1 MLSLLLSWLITA
13 VVLLLVSK
21 VLPGVYI
28 DTLTTALIAAL
39 VMGLINILLKPVLSL
54 LTLPI
59 NLVTLGLFAFVLNA
73 LLFWLAASIVP
84 GFEVSNFW
92 SALFGSL
99 LLALMTSLLAN
110 LQTGGTVTR

>member
-1 MLSLLLSWLITA
+1 MLSLLLSWFLSA

-28 DTLTTALIAAL
+28 DTLLTALLAAL
-39 VMGLINILLKPVLSL
+39 VIGLINTFIKPILSL

-59 NLVTLGLFAFVLNA
+59 NWITLGLFAFVLNA
-73 LLFWLAASIVP
+73 LMFWLAASIVP

-92 SALFGSL
+92 SALLGSL
-99 LLALMTSLLAN
+99 VLAVITSLLTN
-110 LQTGGTVTR
+110 LQMPRSVSH